1 MVRLTDILDKVTAYH
16 PTADA
21 DLINKAYIYAARM
34 HEGQQRKSGD
44 RKSRDSASDRNPRHR
59 TTES

>member
-21 DLINKAYIYAARM
+21 DLINKAFGGSARRYI
-34 HEGQQRKSGD
+34 
-44 RKSRDSASDRNPRHR
+44 ASQ
-59 TTES
+59 